1 MNRVVV
7 RGFFSRR
14 LRAVLTG
21 IAIALGVALIS
32 GTYILTDTINRSFA
46 SIFSTSER
54 NRSVVVEPHQGFG
67 ANANVQTALISDATL
82 AKVKQVPGVVLAA
95 GEVFTPASLFANGKR
110 LNKSGPSFVS
120 SVVPPRF
127 ENFSAVAG
135 RLPSGAGDVAI
146 DQATAQRYSLR
157 VGQSMRVAGQ
167 YSTVD
172 YHLVGIV
179 KFAGSTSFGGAGV
192 ALLALEQAQRIAGEP
207 HAFDELIVA
216 AASSVSDATLR
227 SRIRAVLPKTLDVR
241 TGTQEASQQTSDLE
255 SRLGVLRT
263 LLLVFGYIALFVG
276 AFIIFNTFSIT
287 VAQRT
292 REFGLLRTLGATRGQ
307 ILGSVVAE
315 GVMLGLG
322 GAVVGLLAG
331 VGVAPALDA
340 LFKAIGAD
348 IPDNGTVL
356 EARTVWVS
364 LIAGTAVT
372 VVAGLLPALRASRV
386 TPVAALREG
395 VALQQRSPRSRRRRM
410 IGGIVVVAVILIR
423 LILELKSGA
432 GVVTIIVILGLLIAI
447 RVPVVRRRIG
457 RFFSM
462 IVVGVA
468 HVLSRLVLW
477 RGITGRLARDNT
489 VRHPG
494 RTAVTATSLMIGLAL
509 VTLIAV
515 LAAGTKASIN
525 NAIDAS
531 FAGNLI
537 VTNSSTTGNE
547 GIPSEIPAAVRRIP
561 GVANVAAVA
570 FTEARIRGISGT
582 QSVTAVEPASFAKM
596 YRIDWDSGSTAT
608 LLGLGMTGTVVNKNT
623 SDAYNLHVGDTLSV
637 QTPSGRRISLVVRG
651 IATDNVGLLAALT
664 ISLPLARSA
673 FSQRTDG
680 VDFVGYDPG
689 VTDAQVQPKVNRLL
703 GARFPQAESQT
714 AKQFEATQANQI
726 NKLLALIYVLL
737 ALSVIVSLFGI
748 VNTLVLSIYERTR
761 ELGMLRAI
769 GTSRR
774 QIREMIRYES
784 VITALVGGVLGIVL
798 GIVVAGIL
806 TATVLAGGGFV
817 FVVPVITI
825 IVLFVLAA
833 FAGLAAAAWPARR
846 AARVDILA
854 AIATE

>member
-32 GTYILTDTINRSFA
+32 GTYILTDTIDSSFA
-46 SIFSTSER
+46 SLFSTSER
-54 NRSVVVEPHQGFG
+54 NRSVVVVPHQGFG
-67 ANANVQTALISDATL
+67 ATASVQTSLISDATL
-82 AKVKQVPGVVLAA
+82 AKVRRVPGVALAA
-95 GEVFTPASLFANGKR
+95 GEVFTPVSLFANGKR
-110 LNKSGPSFVS
+110 LNKSAANFVS

-135 RLPSGAGDVAI
+135 RLPSGAGEVGI
-146 DQATAQRYSLR
+146 DQATAQRYSLH

-167 YSTVD
+167 SSTVID
-172 YHLVGIV
+172 RLAGIL

-192 ALLALEQAQRIAGEP
+192 AVLPLAQAQRIAGES
-207 HAFDELIVA
+207 HAYDELLVA
-216 AASSVSDATLR
+216 GASSISDATLR
-227 SRIRAVLPKTLDVR
+227 ARIRAVLPKTLDVR
-241 TGTQEASQQTSDLE
+241 TGVQEANQQTSDLE
-255 SRLGVLRT
+255 SQLGVLRT

-315 GVMLGLG
+315 GVMLGIG
-322 GAVVGLLAG
+322 GSIVGILAG
-331 VGVAPALDA
+331 LGVAPALDE
-340 LFKAIGAD
+340 LFKVLGAD

-356 EARTVWVS
+356 EARTIWVS
-364 LIAGTAVT
+364 LIAGTLVT
-372 VVAGLLPALRASRV
+372 VIAGLLPALRASRV

-395 VALQQRSPRSRRRRM
+395 VALQERSPRSRRRRA
-410 IGGIVVVAVILIR
+410 IGLVVIVAVILIR
-423 LILELKSGA
+423 FIAELKSGA
-432 GVVTIIVILGLLIAI
+432 GVVTIVVILGIVIAI
-447 RVPVVRRRIG
+447 RVPLVRKRIG
-457 RFFSM
+457 RFFSA

-468 HVLSRLVLW
+468 HALSRLIAW

-537 VTNSSTTGNE
+537 VTNSSTAGNE
-547 GIPSEIPAAVRRIP
+547 GIPSEIPAAVRKLP
-561 GVANVAAVA
+561 GVARVTAVA
-570 FTEARIRGISGT
+570 FTEAKIRGVSGT
-582 QSVTAVEPASFAKM
+582 KTVTAVETSTFAQM
-596 YRIDWDSGSTAT
+596 YRINWDSGSNAT
-608 LLGLGMTGTVVNKNT
+608 LRNLGMTGAVVNKNT
-623 SDAYNLHVGDTLSV
+623 ADGYNLHVGQTLSV

-673 FSQRTDG
+673 FAQRTDA
-680 VDFVGYDPG
+680 VDFIGYQPG

-703 GARFPQAESQT
+703 GASFPQAESQT

-784 VITALVGGVLGIVL
+784 VITALVGGILGIVL
-798 GIVVAGIL
+798 GIGVAGIL
-806 TATVLAGGGFV
+806 SATVLTGGGFV
-817 FVVPVITI
+817 FVIPLTTI
-825 IVLFVLAA
+825 VVLFVLAA
-833 FAGLAAAAWPARR
+833 LAGLAAAAWPARR